1 MKMLAGIAVAAELLI
16 LASPQVFAANRPA
29 TSFAATRTAIVVTDF
44 SARKKRTVVVTP
56 AAPVVTAPG
65 YRAWTGADPT
75 KGPGIEQLREYQREY
90 RCVIDEGYGRYT
102 FCSNM

>member
-1 MKMLAGIAVAAELLI
+1 MKALAGIAVAAGLFLA
-16 LASPQVFAANRPA
+16 ASPQAFALHRFAAPSAGAR
-29 TSFAATRTAIVVTDF
+29 SDMAATDF
-44 SARKKRTVVVTP
+44 SARKKRAVVVTP
-56 AAPVVTAPG
+56 AAPVVAAPG